1 MLETWVPSLD
11 LEDSPGE
18 GNGNS
23 LQDSCLGNP
32 MDRRVWWASVPGV
45 AKSWTRL
52 SDWTKRILDT
62 NIRVLK
68 YSLSIWYLGLLN
80 ENEIILNLAGTSEVM
95 QATVSLLSMYGSL
108 RKIFDY
114 CESYPNVGN
123 DWCDLVLLLSS
134 LLHFSH
140 VWGPK
145 NIISLAFQCNN
156 TDMVQP
162 PS

>member
-1 MLETWVPSLD
+1 MPETWVPPLG

-18 GNGNS
+18 GHGHS

-32 MDRRVWWASVPGV
+32 MDKRVWWASVHGV
-45 AKSWTRL
+45 AKSWTWL
-52 SDWTKRILDT
+52 SDWTKRILDI

-68 YSLSIWYLGLLN
+68 YSLSIWYLGLIN
-80 ENEIILNLAGTSEVM
+80 ENQIILNLAGTSEVM
-95 QATVSLLSMYGSL
+95 QSTVSLLSIDGSL

-114 CESYPNVGN
+114 CESYPNVGK
-123 DWCDLVLLLSS
+123 DCCDLVLLLSS

-145 NIISLAFQCNN
+145 NITSLVFQCNN